1 MTLPFFYTICILG
14 FLAFS
19 QGKDTIKKDPYTENR
34 RRHLHHAA
42 GQSEIVDI
50 TYNIVAQEQ
59 GSSTPVQNVAAPMTT
74 SGITHQVNWRRLLPA
89 WFLNLP
95 CAF

>member
-1 MTLPFFYTICILG
+1 MTLLLFCTISILG

-19 QGKDTIKKDPYTENR
+19 QGKETTRDPYTENR

-42 GQSEIVDI
+42 GQGEIVDI

-59 GSSTPVQNVAAPMTT
+59 SGSTPVQNVAAPLAT
-74 SGITHQVNWRRLLPA
+74 SGITHQVSWRRLFA
-89 WFLNLP
+89 
-95 CAF
+95 CMVS

>member
-1 MTLPFFYTICILG
+1 MTLLLFCTIWLLG

-19 QGKDTIKKDPYTENR
+19 QGKATRRDLHTEDG
-34 RRHLHHAA
+34 RRHLHNAA
-42 GQSEIVDI
+42 GLGEVVDI

-59 GSSTPVQNVAAPMTT
+59 SGSTPVQNVATPVTN
-74 SGITHQVNWRRLLPA
+74 SGITHQVSWISLLLA
-89 WFLNLP
+89 WFLNLL

>member
-1 MTLPFFYTICILG
+1 MALRLFCIICILG

-19 QGKDTIKKDPYTENR
+19 QGKDTRRDPYTENR
-34 RRHLHHAA
+34 RRHLHHGAVQ
-42 GQSEIVDI
+42 GEIVDI

-59 GSSTPVQNVAAPMTT
+59 SVSTPVQNVAAPLTT
-74 SGITHQVNWRRLLPA
+74 SGITHQVSWRRLLPA

-95 CAF
+95 RAF